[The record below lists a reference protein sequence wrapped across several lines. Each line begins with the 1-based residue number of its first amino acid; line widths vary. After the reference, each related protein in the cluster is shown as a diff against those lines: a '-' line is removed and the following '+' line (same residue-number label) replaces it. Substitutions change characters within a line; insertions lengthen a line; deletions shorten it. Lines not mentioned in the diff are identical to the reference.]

1 MHPVRHSST
10 PSKPTVAQVL
20 ADRREMRMRE
30 MMLLQQSAYAGGLD
44 APTRSAK
51 RPSVVAMVE

>member
-30 MMLLQQSAYAGGLD
+30 MMLLQQARDLD